1 MPAGAH
7 PSWPPCP
14 PGLLVPAACQ
24 VSFALKQG
32 HGSFGSLFH
41 SRNLFWCQFIFT
53 KHILYTRLCAK
64 NFTYIISKRKK
75 NPHYPHFTDG
85 EPRLRNLPGS
95 QKRQIWNANRGLS
108 DLKGNYLNAALFYF
122 SGPQAGTEQCPGPQ
136 ASGETGAFPAV
147 WHV

>member
-1 MPAGAH
+1 MAHLVHFFTQETFSGANSYL
-7 PSWPPCP
+7 PNTFYI
-14 PGLLVPAACQ
+14 PGSVLRIL
-24 VSFALKQG
+24 
-32 HGSFGSLFH
+32 HTLF
-41 SRNLFWCQFIFT
+41 Q
-53 KHILYTRLCAK
+53 KE
-64 NFTYIISKRKK
+64 KK

-122 SGPQAGTEQCPGPQ
+122 SGPQAGTEQCPGPE